1 MLIKELFT
9 KKKKKKSAI
18 LKCKLDE
25 YEKMFAN
32 LEKEDN

>member
-1 MLIKELFT
+1 MT
-9 KKKKKKSAI
+9 KKKKNAI
-18 LKCKLDE
+18 LKCKLEE